1 MRVVTTLFLMAISLS
16 CLACVVSP
24 TPAAP
29 TPDIPATVEAIV
41 REALSTP
48 EPTRTPVP
56 SPTPSPRATVA
67 PVRSPQIVIPTL
79 APTELLREPG
89 ILRYIATPIPRP
101 TLPEW
106 TIPTPW
112 PIPPIVIPPLP
123 TITVPLVVTPTPK
136 LPLATIAS
144 TERPQATPRVTRRM
158 ATPVPPTATP
168 TALPTVAPTLVP
180 LETASKVARTVNT
193 SLGQRVDITV
203 EGFAENR
210 LLFNQLVQVINDE
223 EQLLGVP
230 FPAPRVSMRRVR
242 DLPGGFCGHNQMSYE
257 SRYRGDPYIVEAS
270 VIRLRV
276 DSKCDDTFGSLAH
289 EAAHTWFHGSDAAD
303 WIDEGLANSIEYQI
317 KEANPETA
325 EKYPPV
331 TYCASYR
338 NISELESAVPIRDAS
353 TEASGFSCNYR
364 LGDGIFGALRQHFGA
379 DEFNRRIAKL
389 ARRSENRTNRSYT
402 VTDVRE
408 ALGADEKS
416 QRIIGLWYDGE
427 PDMRIYRHL
436 DQVTFTH
443 PPTLDGDYLHFA
455 GRTQA
460 PGMVFDFVIGKD
472 PYCSQFHLYS
482 GLADPDYLGSIT
494 DPPPV
499 GWHHTSIP
507 KLVVINSEVNSAT
520 GDFQVTARVND
531 LTPLKAKNLSLQIG
545 SRTVVGVNQKCEED
559 THFSQ
564 VKIVPGPIKE
574 ELKKVRHYHQETVLW
589 AQPPRVKD
597 FSLTLAGVAPPGTLS
612 FEWKERSCSQVLL
625 YEFDARGYT
634 YVATVYPMLP
644 AGRSW
649 NTIPDA
655 EVASGKVYSDGRFE
669 AIIEIWDKSLLSHD
683 HLVLVVRVETRE
695 NDTNTCLTEEVM
707 GAARI
712 N

>member
-1 MRVVTTLFLMAISLS
+1 MRVVISFFLMAVSLS

-24 TPAAP
+24 TPADP

-41 REALSTP
+41 REALTTP
-48 EPTRTPVP
+48 EPTGTPVP
-56 SPTPSPRATVA
+56 TPTPTPRVEHVPAVT
-67 PVRSPQIVIPTL
+67 PQMVMPSL
-79 APTELLREPG
+79 ASKEPLRETG
-89 ILRYIATPIPRP
+89 LIRYLVTATPRP
-101 TLPEW
+101 TR
-106 TIPTPW
+106 
-112 PIPPIVIPPLP
+112 
-123 TITVPLVVTPTPK
+123 PLVVTPTPRRP
-136 LPLATIAS
+136 LPTMAP
-144 TERPQATPRVTRRM
+144 TEPPQAITPVTRR
-158 ATPVPPTATP
+158 TATA
-168 TALPTVAPTLVP
+168 TALPTVSPTLVP

-203 EGFAENR
+203 EGFVENR
-210 LLFNQLVQVINDE
+210 LRFNLLVQIINAE

-276 DSKCDDTFGSLAH
+276 DSECDDTLGSLAH
-289 EAAHTWFHGSDAAD
+289 EVAHTWFHGSDAAD
-303 WIDEGLANSIEYQI
+303 WIDEGLANSMENQV
-317 KEANPETA
+317 KEAHPE
-325 EKYPPV
+325 EEVLYPPV
-331 TYCASYR
+331 TYCSSYR
-338 NISELESAVPIRDAS
+338 NISELESAVPVKDAS

-364 LGDGIFGALRQHFGA
+364 LGDGIFGALREYHGTN
-379 DEFNRRIAKL
+379 EFNQYIARL
-389 ARRSENRTNRSYT
+389 ATKSVNDTDGDHT
-402 VTDVRE
+402 VEDVRD
-408 ALGADEKS
+408 ALGADGKS
-416 QRIIGLWYDGE
+416 LRIIDLWYDGE

-436 DQVTFTH
+436 DLVTYTY
-443 PPTLDGDYLHFA
+443 PPTLDGEYIHFA
-455 GRTQA
+455 GKTRQ

-482 GLADPDYLGSIT
+482 GLADPDYSGSIA
-494 DPPPV
+494 DPLPV
-499 GWHHTSIP
+499 GWHHTNIP
-507 KLVVINSEVNSAT
+507 KMVVINSEVNSAT

-531 LTPLKAKNLSLQIG
+531 LTLLKAEDLSLQTG
-545 SRTVVGVNQKCEED
+545 SRTVVGVNQECEED
-559 THFSQ
+559 TDFSQ
-564 VKIVPGPIKE
+564 VKIVPGTIAD
-574 ELKKVRHYHQETVLW
+574 ELKKVRYYHQETVLW

-612 FEWKERSCSQVLL
+612 FQWRKRSCSQILL
-625 YEFDARGYT
+625 YEFDSRGYT

-644 AGRSW
+644 AGHSW
-649 NTIPDA
+649 NTILDA

-683 HLVLVVRVETRE
+683 HLVLVVRTETRK
-695 NDTNTCLTEEVM
+695 DHTNTCPTEEVM

>member
-1 MRVVTTLFLMAISLS
+1 MRVVTTLLLFAVSLS
-16 CLACVVSP
+16 CLACMVSP

-41 REALSTP
+41 REALTTP
-48 EPTRTPVP
+48 EPTGTPVP
-56 SPTPSPRATVA
+56 TPRVENVPALT
-67 PVRSPQIVIPTL
+67 PQMVMPSL
-79 APTELLREPG
+79 ASKEPLRETAL
-89 ILRYIATPIPRP
+89 IRYLVTATPRP
-101 TLPEW
+101 TR
-106 TIPTPW
+106 
-112 PIPPIVIPPLP
+112 
-123 TITVPLVVTPTPK
+123 PLVVTPTPRQ
-136 LPLATIAS
+136 PFPTMAP
-144 TERPQATPRVTRRM
+144 TEPPQATPRVTRRTV
-158 ATPVPPTATP
+158 TPAPPTATS

-180 LETASKVARTVNT
+180 LETASKVARTVRT

-210 LLFNQLVQVINDE
+210 LRFNQLVQVINEE

-289 EAAHTWFHGSDAAD
+289 EVAHTWFHGSDLAG
-303 WIDEGLANSIEYQI
+303 WIDEGLANSLENQV
-317 KEANPETA
+317 KEAHPDEGVQ
-325 EKYPPV
+325 YPPV
-331 TYCASYR
+331 TYCSNYR
-338 NISELESAVPIRDAS
+338 NIGELEQAAPSKDA
-353 TEASGFSCNYR
+353 TKEASGFSCNYR
-364 LGDGIFGALRQHFGA
+364 LGDGIFGALREYHGTNK
-379 DEFNRRIAKL
+379 FNQYIAKL
-389 ARRSENRTNRSYT
+389 ARRYVNETDGDHT
-402 VTDVRE
+402 VEDVRE
-408 ALGADEKS
+408 ALGTDSNALE
-416 QRIIGLWYDGE
+416 IIGLWYDGE

-436 DQVTFTH
+436 DQVAYTY
-443 PPTLDGDYLHFA
+443 PPTLDGEYIHFA
-455 GRTQA
+455 GKTRQ
-460 PGMVFDFVIGKD
+460 PGMVFEFVTGKD

-494 DPPPV
+494 DPLPV
-499 GWHHTSIP
+499 GWHHTNIP

-531 LTPLKAKNLSLQIG
+531 LTLLKAKYLSLQTG
-545 SRTVVGVNQKCEED
+545 SRTLGGVNQECEED
-559 THFSQ
+559 TNFSQ
-564 VKIVPGPIKE
+564 VKIVPGTIADEFKQ
-574 ELKKVRHYHQETVLW
+574 VRHYHQETVLW

-597 FSLTLAGVAPPGTLS
+597 YSLTLAGVAPPGTLS

-649 NTIPDA
+649 NTIQDA
-655 EVASGKVYSDGRFE
+655 DVTSGKVYSDGRFE

-683 HLVLVVRVETRE
+683 HLVLVVRTETRKD
-695 NDTNTCLTEEVM
+695 NTNTCPTEEVM

>member
-1 MRVVTTLFLMAISLS
+1 MRVVTTLLLFAASLA

-41 REALSTP
+41 REALTTP
-48 EPTRTPVP
+48 EPRGTPIP
-56 SPTPSPRATVA
+56 SPKPRPRATAA
-67 PVRSPQIVIPTL
+67 PARIPQIVIPTL
-79 APTELLREPG
+79 APTELLRETG
-89 ILRYIATPIPRP
+89 LIRYLVTATPRP
-101 TLPEW
+101 TRPLVV
-106 TIPTPW
+106 T
-112 PIPPIVIPPLP
+112 PLP
-123 TITVPLVVTPTPK
+123 TITLPLVVTPTPRR
-136 LPLATIAS
+136 PPAP
-144 TERPQATPRVTRRM
+144 TEPPQAISQVTRRTV
-158 ATPVPPTATP
+158 TPAPPAATP
-168 TALPTVAPTLVP
+168 TALPTVTPTLVP
-180 LETASKVARTVNT
+180 LETASKVARTVRT

-210 LLFNQLVQVINDE
+210 LRFNQLVQVINEE

-230 FPAPRVSMRRVR
+230 FPAPRVNMRRVR
-242 DLPGGFCGHNQMSYE
+242 DLPGGFCGNNQMSYE

-276 DSKCDDTFGSLAH
+276 DSECDDTFGSLAH
-289 EAAHTWFHGSDAAD
+289 EVAHTWFHGSDAAD

-338 NISELESAVPIRDAS
+338 NISELEQAAPSKDAS
-353 TEASGFSCNYR
+353 KEASGFSCNYR
-364 LGDGIFGALRQHFGA
+364 LGDAIFGALREHFGT

-389 ARRSENRTNRSYT
+389 ARRSENNTDEDHT
-402 VTDVRE
+402 VEDVRE
-408 ALGADEKS
+408 ALGTDSNALE
-416 QRIIGLWYDGE
+416 IIDQWYDGE

-436 DQVTFTH
+436 DQVAYTH
-443 PPTLDGDYLHFA
+443 PPTLDGEYIHFA
-455 GRTQA
+455 GKTRQ
-460 PGMVFDFVIGKD
+460 PGMVFDFIIGKD

-482 GLADPDYLGSIT
+482 GLADLDYLGSIA

-499 GWHHTSIP
+499 GWHHTNIP

-531 LTPLKAKNLSLQIG
+531 LTLLKAKNLSLQTG
-545 SRTVVGVNQKCEED
+545 SRTVGGVSQKCEED

-564 VKIVPGPIKE
+564 VKIVPGTIAN
-574 ELKKVRHYHQETVLW
+574 ELKKVTHYHQETVLW

-597 FSLTLAGVAPPGTLS
+597 FSLTLGGVAPQGTLS
-612 FEWKERSCSQVLL
+612 LEWKERSCSQVLL
-625 YEFDARGYT
+625 YKFDSRGYT

-683 HLVLVVRVETRE
+683 HLVLVVRTETRK
-695 NDTNTCLTEEVM
+695 DHTNTCLTEEVM

>member
-1 MRVVTTLFLMAISLS
+1 MRVVTTLFLTAVSLF

-24 TPAAP
+24 TQTAP

-41 REALSTP
+41 REALTTP
-48 EPTRTPVP
+48 EPTGTPVP
-56 SPTPSPRATVA
+56 SPTPRVKHM
-67 PVRSPQIVIPTL
+67 PVPTPQIVMPTL
-79 APTELLREPG
+79 ASTGLLRETG
-89 ILRYIATPIPRP
+89 LIRYLVTATPR
-101 TLPEW
+101 
-106 TIPTPW
+106 
-112 PIPPIVIPPLP
+112 PIPPLVVTPLP

-136 LPLATIAS
+136 RPPAP
-144 TERPQATPRVTRRM
+144 TEPPQATSQVTRRM
-158 ATPVPPTATP
+158 ATPVPPRPTA

-180 LETASKVARTVNT
+180 LETASKVAGTVRT

-203 EGFAENR
+203 EGFAKNR
-210 LLFNQLVQVINDE
+210 LRFNQLVQVINAE

-230 FPAPRVSMRRVR
+230 FPAPRVSMRRVSQ
-242 DLPGGFCGHNQMSYE
+242 LPGGFCGHNQMSYE

-276 DSKCDDTFGSLAH
+276 DSKCDDTFGSIAH
-289 EAAHTWFHGSDAAD
+289 EVAHTWFHGSDFAG
-303 WIDEGLANSIEYQI
+303 WIDEGLANSMENQV
-317 KEANPETA
+317 KEAHPDE
-325 EKYPPV
+325 EVQYPPV

-338 NISELESAVPIRDAS
+338 NISELEQSAPSKDAS
-353 TEASGFSCNYR
+353 KEASGFSCNYR
-364 LGDGIFGALRQHFGA
+364 LGDGIFGALREYHGIN
-379 DEFNRRIAKL
+379 EFNRHIARL
-389 ARRSENRTNRSYT
+389 ASRSVNNTDGDQT
-402 VTDVRE
+402 VEDVRK
-408 ALGADEKS
+408 ALGTDRKS
-416 QRIIGLWYDGE
+416 LEIIDLWYDGE

-436 DQVTFTH
+436 DQVTYTY
-443 PPTLDGDYLHFA
+443 PPTLDGEYIHFA
-455 GRTQA
+455 GKTRQ
-460 PGMVFDFVIGKD
+460 PGMVFDLVTGKD
-472 PYCSQFHLYS
+472 PYCSQFQLYS
-482 GLADPDYLGSIT
+482 GLADPDYLGSIA
-494 DPPPV
+494 DPLPV
-499 GWHHTSIP
+499 GWHHTNIP

-531 LTPLKAKNLSLQIG
+531 LTLLKAKDLSLQTG

-559 THFSQ
+559 TDFSQ
-564 VKIVPGPIKE
+564 VKIVSGTIAD
-574 ELKKVRHYHQETVLW
+574 ELKEVRHYHQNTVLW
-589 AQPPRVKD
+589 AQPPRVED

-612 FEWKERSCSQVLL
+612 LEWKERSCSQVLL
-625 YEFDARGYT
+625 YKFDARGYT

-683 HLVLVVRVETRE
+683 HLVLVFRAETRK
-695 NDTNTCLTEEVM
+695 DHTNTCPTEEVM

>member
-1 MRVVTTLFLMAISLS
+1 MRVVTTFFLTAVSLS

-41 REALSTP
+41 REALTTP
-48 EPTRTPVP
+48 EPTGTPVP
-56 SPTPSPRATVA
+56 SPTPRATAVPA
-67 PVRSPQIVIPTL
+67 PTPQIVIPTL
-79 APTELLREPG
+79 ASKEPLRETG
-89 ILRYIATPIPRP
+89 LIRYLVTATPK
-101 TLPEW
+101 
-106 TIPTPW
+106 
-112 PIPPIVIPPLP
+112 PIPPLVVTPLP

-136 LPLATIAS
+136 RPPAP
-144 TERPQATPRVTRRM
+144 TEPPQATSRVTRRT
-158 ATPVPPTATP
+158 ATPVHPTATP

-193 SLGQRVDITV
+193 ALGQRVDITV

-289 EAAHTWFHGSDAAD
+289 EAAHTWFHGSDFAD
-303 WIDEGLANSIEYQI
+303 WIDEGLANSMENQV
-317 KEANPETA
+317 KEAHLGEGA
-325 EKYPPV
+325 QYPPV

-353 TEASGFSCNYR
+353 MEASGFSCNYR
-364 LGDGIFGALRQHFGA
+364 LGDGIFGALREHFGT

-389 ARRSENRTNRSYT
+389 ARRSQNRTNGSFT

-408 ALGADEKS
+408 NLGADGKS
-416 QRIIGLWYDGE
+416 REIIDLWYEGE
-427 PDMRIYRHL
+427 PEMRIYRHL
-436 DQVTFTH
+436 DQVTYTH
-443 PPTLDGDYLHFA
+443 PPTLDGEYIHFA
-455 GRTQA
+455 GKTTH
-460 PGMVFDFVIGKD
+460 PGMVLDFVIGND

-482 GLADPDYLGSIT
+482 GLADPDYSGSIA
-494 DPPPV
+494 DPLPV
-499 GWHHTSIP
+499 GWHHTNIP

-531 LTPLKAKNLSLQIG
+531 LTLLKAEDLSLQTG

-559 THFSQ
+559 TNFSQ
-564 VKIVPGPIKE
+564 VKIVLGTIAD
-574 ELKKVRHYHQETVLW
+574 ELKKVRHYYQETVLW

-612 FEWKERSCSQVLL
+612 LEWKERSCSQVLL
-625 YEFDARGYT
+625 YKFDARGYT

-649 NTIPDA
+649 NTILDA

-683 HLVLVVRVETRE
+683 HLVLVVRTETRK
-695 NDTNTCLTEEVM
+695 DHTNTCPTEEVM

>member
-1 MRVVTTLFLMAISLS
+1 MRVVTTLLLFAASLA

-29 TPDIPATVEAIV
+29 TPDIPATVEAVV
-41 REALSTP
+41 REALTTP
-48 EPTRTPVP
+48 EPTGTPIP
-56 SPTPSPRATVA
+56 SPKPIPRATVA
-67 PVRSPQIVIPTL
+67 PVRSPQIVMPTL

-89 ILRYIATPIPRP
+89 ILRYLPTPIPRP

-112 PIPPIVIPPLP
+112 PIPPLVIPPLP

-136 LPLATIAS
+136 LALATIAS
-144 TERPQATPRVTRRM
+144 TERPQTTPVVTRRM
-158 ATPVPPTATP
+158 ATPVPPRATS
-168 TALPTVAPTLVP
+168 TALPTVSPTLVP

-210 LLFNQLVQVINDE
+210 LRFNQLVQIINEE
-223 EQLLGVP
+223 EQLLDVP
-230 FPAPRVSMRRVR
+230 FPAPRVSMRRVSQ
-242 DLPGGFCGHNQMSYE
+242 LPGGFCGHNQMSYE
-257 SRYRGDPYIVEAS
+257 SRYQGDPYIVEAS

-276 DSKCDDTFGSLAH
+276 DSECDETFGSLAH
-289 EAAHTWFHGSDAAD
+289 EVAHTWFHGSDAAD

-325 EKYPPV
+325 EEYPPI

-364 LGDGIFGALRQHFGA
+364 LGDGIFGGLMEHFGA
-379 DEFNRRIAKL
+379 DEFDRRVAKL

-402 VTDVRE
+402 VKDVRE
-408 ALGADEKS
+408 ALGADGKS
-416 QRIIGLWYDGE
+416 RGIIDLWYEGE
-427 PDMRIYRHL
+427 PEMRIYRHL
-436 DQVTFTH
+436 DQVTYTY
-443 PPTLDGDYLHFA
+443 PPTLDGEYLYFA
-455 GRTQA
+455 GRIQQ
-460 PGMVFDFVIGKD
+460 PELIHDFVLGND
-472 PYCSQFHLYS
+472 PYCSQFHLFS
-482 GLADPDYLGSIT
+482 GLADREYLGSIA
-494 DPPPV
+494 DPLPV
-499 GWHHTSIP
+499 GWHHDTIP

-531 LTPLKAKNLSLQIG
+531 LTLLKAKDLSLQTG
-545 SRTVVGVNQKCEED
+545 SRVTEGADQKCKED

-564 VKIVPGPIKE
+564 VKIAPGTITDEFKQ
-574 ELKKVRHYHQETVLW
+574 VRYYHQETVLW

-612 FEWKERSCSQVLL
+612 LEWKERSCSQFLL
-625 YEFDARGYT
+625 YEFDSRGYT
-634 YVATVYPMLP
+634 RVATVYPMLP
-644 AGRSW
+644 AGHTW

-655 EVASGKVYSDGRFE
+655 EVTSGKVYSDGRFE
-669 AIIEIWDKSLLSHD
+669 AMIEIWDKNLLSHD
-683 HLVLVVRVETRE
+683 HLVLVVRAETRKD
-695 NDTNTCLTEEVM
+695 NTNTCLTGEVM
-707 GAARI
+707 GTARI

>member
-1 MRVVTTLFLMAISLS
+1 MRVVTTFFLTAVSLS

-41 REALSTP
+41 REALTTP
-48 EPTRTPVP
+48 EPTGTPVP
-56 SPTPSPRATVA
+56 SPTPRATAVPA
-67 PVRSPQIVIPTL
+67 PTPQIVIPTL
-79 APTELLREPG
+79 ASKEPLRETG
-89 ILRYIATPIPRP
+89 LIRYLVTATPK
-101 TLPEW
+101 
-106 TIPTPW
+106 
-112 PIPPIVIPPLP
+112 PIPPLVVTPLP

-136 LPLATIAS
+136 RPPAP
-144 TERPQATPRVTRRM
+144 TEPPQATSRVTRRT
-158 ATPVPPTATP
+158 ATPVHPTATP

-193 SLGQRVDITV
+193 ALGQRVDITV

-289 EAAHTWFHGSDAAD
+289 EAAHTWFHGSDFAD
-303 WIDEGLANSIEYQI
+303 WIDEGLANSMENQV
-317 KEANPETA
+317 KEAHLGEGA
-325 EKYPPV
+325 QYPPV

-353 TEASGFSCNYR
+353 MEASGFSCNYR
-364 LGDGIFGALRQHFGA
+364 LGDGIFGALREHFGT

-389 ARRSENRTNRSYT
+389 ARRSQNRTNGSFT

-408 ALGADEKS
+408 NLGADGKS
-416 QRIIGLWYDGE
+416 REIIDLWYEGE
-427 PDMRIYRHL
+427 PEMRIYRHL
-436 DQVTFTH
+436 DQVTYTH
-443 PPTLDGDYLHFA
+443 PPTLDGEYIHFA
-455 GRTQA
+455 GKTTH
-460 PGMVFDFVIGKD
+460 PGMVLDFVIGND

-482 GLADPDYLGSIT
+482 GLADPDYSGSIA
-494 DPPPV
+494 DPLPV
-499 GWHHTSIP
+499 GWHHTNIP

-531 LTPLKAKNLSLQIG
+531 LTLLKAEDLSLQTG

-559 THFSQ
+559 TNFSQ
-564 VKIVPGPIKE
+564 VKIVLGTIAD
-574 ELKKVRHYHQETVLW
+574 ELKKVRHYYQETVLW

-612 FEWKERSCSQVLL
+612 LEWKERSCSQVLL
-625 YEFDARGYT
+625 YKFDARGYT

-649 NTIPDA
+649 NTILDA

-683 HLVLVVRVETRE
+683 HLVLVVRAETRK
-695 NDTNTCLTEEVM
+695 DHTNTCPTEEVM

>member
-1 MRVVTTLFLMAISLS
+1 MAPAELPQVTL
-16 CLACVVSP
+16 
-24 TPAAP
+24 
-29 TPDIPATVEAIV
+29 
-41 REALSTP
+41 
-48 EPTRTPVP
+48 
-56 SPTPSPRATVA
+56 
-67 PVRSPQIVIPTL
+67 
-79 APTELLREPG
+79 
-89 ILRYIATPIPRP
+89 
-101 TLPEW
+101 
-106 TIPTPW
+106 
-112 PIPPIVIPPLP
+112 
-123 TITVPLVVTPTPK
+123 
-136 LPLATIAS
+136 
-144 TERPQATPRVTRRM
+144 RVTRRT
-158 ATPVPPTATP
+158 ATPVVATATS
-168 TALPTVAPTLVP
+168 TAFPTVVPTLVP
-180 LETASKVARTVNT
+180 LDTASKVARTVRT
-193 SLGQRVDITV
+193 YSGMRVDITV
-203 EGFAENR
+203 EGFTDNR
-210 LLFNQLVQVINDE
+210 IRFDQMVQIINEE

-257 SRYRGDPYIVEAS
+257 SRYQGDPYIVEAS

-289 EAAHTWFHGSDAAD
+289 EVAHTWFHGNDVAD
-303 WIDEGLANSIEYQI
+303 WIDEGLANSIEYQV

-325 EKYPPV
+325 EEYPPV

-338 NISELESAVPIRDAS
+338 NISELEAAVPIRDAS

-389 ARRSENRTNRSYT
+389 ARRSENRTNPSYT

-408 ALGADEKS
+408 ALGADGKS
-416 QRIIGLWYDGE
+416 RGIIDLWYDGE

-443 PPTLDGDYLHFA
+443 LPTLDGEYLHLA

-460 PGMVFDFVIGKD
+460 PGMVHDFVLGND

-482 GLADPDYLGSIT
+482 GLEDPEYLGSIA
-494 DPPPV
+494 DPLPV
-499 GWHHTSIP
+499 GWHHDTIP
-507 KLVVINSEVNSAT
+507 KLVAINSEVNSAT
-520 GDFQVTARVND
+520 GAFQVTARVND
-531 LTPLKAKNLSLQIG
+531 LTLLKAKDLSLQTG
-545 SRTVVGVNQKCEED
+545 SRVTEGADQKCNED

-564 VKIVPGPIKE
+564 VKIKPSTIAD
-574 ELKKVRHYHQETVLW
+574 ELKRVRYYHQETLLW
-589 AQPPRVKD
+589 AQPPNVKD

-612 FEWKERSCSQVLL
+612 FEWKEGSCSQVLL
-625 YEFDARGYT
+625 YEFDSRGYT

-644 AGRSW
+644 AGHSW

-655 EVASGKVYSDGRFE
+655 EVASDKVYSDGRFE

-683 HLVLVVRVETRE
+683 HLVLVVRVETRKE
-695 NDTNTCLTEEVM
+695 NKNICLTEEVM